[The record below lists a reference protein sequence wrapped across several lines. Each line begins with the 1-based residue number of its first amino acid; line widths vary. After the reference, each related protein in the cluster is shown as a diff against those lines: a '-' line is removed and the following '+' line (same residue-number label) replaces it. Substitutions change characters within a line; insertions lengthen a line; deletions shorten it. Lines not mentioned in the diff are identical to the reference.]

1 MANERTTVKS
11 AARVLDLLE
20 FFSSGTD
27 PLGVSEISKRLGTP
41 KSSTYMLLIT
51 LEQRGF
57 LVRDS
62 SSRFGLHPSFSPDAR
77 AWIGGSRGRL
87 LQLAR
92 GSMQDL
98 VDALD
103 ESCFLSI
110 IRADFMS
117 EYIAK
122 IASSQELRLDPPLG
136 LAREPNAGSGGLVL
150 LAYLPGEALER
161 FFATHALRGYTAN
174 TLREPR
180 RLRRELA
187 LIRGQGYAVAEGT
200 NYSHATG
207 VAAPIRNRH
216 GAVIAALSIGAPT
229 TRLQPVLQRAI
240 QATIKAAAAIS
251 RDLARKGS

>member
-1 MANERTTVKS
+1 MANERTSVKS

-20 FFSSGTD
+20 FFSGGIA

-41 KSSTYMLLIT
+41 KSSTHMLLTT

-62 SSRFGLHPSFSPDAR
+62 AHRFGLHPSFSPDAR
-77 AWIGGSRGRL
+77 AWLGGSRGRL
-87 LQLAR
+87 LQLAT
-92 GSMQDL
+92 GPMQNL

-110 IRADFMS
+110 LRADFLA

-122 IASSQELRLDPPLG
+122 ISSTQELRLDPPLG

-150 LAYLPGEALER
+150 LAHLPSEALER
-161 FFATHALRGYTAN
+161 FFATHALRSYTAN
-174 TLREPR
+174 TLRDPR

-187 LIRGQGYAVAEGT
+187 SIRSQGFAIARGT

-216 GAVIAALSIGAPT
+216 GAVVAAISIGAPT
-229 TRLQPVLQRAI
+229 TRIEPALQRAV
-240 QATIKAAAAIS
+240 QLTTRAAAAIS
-251 RDLARKGS
+251 RELARKGD